1 MIINTYPMGDQQP
14 TPRFVRNFYEAFQE
28 FLRQNA
34 EKFDSPHEAVTAL
47 MTEHGIQASVCFQK
61 VTFNELEPDY
71 HYPYMIF
78 GWPTEEDQQAFIDR
92 FSGKHAVCVL
102 H

>member
-14 TPRFVRNFYEAFQE
+14 TPEFVRNFYEAFQE
-28 FLRQNA
+28 FLRQNSGQ
-34 EKFDSPHEAVTAL
+34 FDSPHEAVTAL
-47 MTEHGIQASVCFQK
+47 MAEHGIQATVCFQK
-61 VTFNELEPDY
+61 ITFNELEPDY

-78 GWPTEEDQQAFIDR
+78 GWPTEEDQQAFVDCFGCER
-92 FSGKHAVCVL
+92 EARLL